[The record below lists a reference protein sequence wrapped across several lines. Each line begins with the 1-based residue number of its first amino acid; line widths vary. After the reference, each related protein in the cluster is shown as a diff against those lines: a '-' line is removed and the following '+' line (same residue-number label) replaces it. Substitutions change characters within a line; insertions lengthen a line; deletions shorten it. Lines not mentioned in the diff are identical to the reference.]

1 MSMGTHLIVNMY
13 GCPREHLERAD
24 IVLELMNKIV
34 EKAELEKIG
43 ESSYQ
48 FEPHGATAVIL
59 LAESHISIHTWPE
72 KDNSAAVDLF
82 TCSGPEKNK
91 LAYKALI
98 ELFKPDKHTT
108 QEVQR

>member
-13 GCPREHLERAD
+13 GCPRELLERAD
-24 IVLELMNKIV
+24 VVLGLLNKIV
-34 EKAELEKIG
+34 EKAGLEKLG

-48 FEPHGATAVIL
+48 FEPYGATAVIL

-72 KDNSAAVDLF
+72 RDCSAAVDLF

-91 LAYKALI
+91 LAYNALI
-98 ELFKPDKHTT
+98 ELFKPQKHTT
-108 QEVQR
+108 QEVKR